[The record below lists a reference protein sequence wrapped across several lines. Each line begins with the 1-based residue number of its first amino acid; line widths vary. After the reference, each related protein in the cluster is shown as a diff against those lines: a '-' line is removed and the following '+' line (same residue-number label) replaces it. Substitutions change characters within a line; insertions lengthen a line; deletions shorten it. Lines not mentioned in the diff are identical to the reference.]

1 MRGPSNGI
9 GGAGRWGVSV
19 YWTLVCDERKE
30 LVSPY
35 ALDGQGAKGI
45 ELTAPWSRF
54 GALALRC
61 MMNRWVGARVR
72 FAQEFGGDGYK
83 DVSFEVIADFN
94 HHHGD
99 DPAYPPIAD
108 PDHHLTEDLDE

>member
-1 MRGPSNGI
+1 M
-9 GGAGRWGVSV
+9 SV